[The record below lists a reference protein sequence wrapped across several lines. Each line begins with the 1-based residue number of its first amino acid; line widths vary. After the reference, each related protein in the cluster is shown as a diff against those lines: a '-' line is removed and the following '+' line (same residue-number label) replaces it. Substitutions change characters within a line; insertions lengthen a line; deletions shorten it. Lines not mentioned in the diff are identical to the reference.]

1 MYDHV
6 RNELKNGRQ
15 AYVICPRIEEP
26 DPDKQTAM
34 TMKSVIAEA
43 ARLKKDVFQEWNLG
57 VLHGKMTPAE
67 KDKIM
72 NDFKAHKID
81 VLVATSVVEVGVSVQ
96 NATNIIIEGA
106 ERFGL
111 AQLHQLRGRVGRGA
125 EQSYCVLM
133 IGVKLSKDSKVR
145 METMV
150 RTNNGFEIADVDLRL
165 RGPGDMSGTQQSGVL
180 DLLLADLSTDANILK
195 EARITAQQILDDDF
209 GLAKPEHFE
218 VRKQVEKQ
226 KSHSLNW
233 GRIS

>member
-1 MYDHV
+1 
-6 RNELKNGRQ
+6 
-15 AYVICPRIEEP
+15 
-26 DPDKQTAM
+26 
-34 TMKSVIAEA
+34 
-43 ARLKKDVFQEWNLG
+43 
-57 VLHGKMTPAE
+57 
-67 KDKIM
+67 
-72 NDFKAHKID
+72 
-81 VLVATSVVEVGVSVQ
+81 
-96 NATNIIIEGA
+96 
-106 ERFGL
+106 
-111 AQLHQLRGRVGRGA
+111 
-125 EQSYCVLM
+125 M